1 MLIGT
6 RQRIGDFVSL
16 PTIGLCLDGVQI
28 MNSNTYT
35 YLGVHFDSF
44 LTFDKMTDKICN
56 KLSGRVAMLYRMSN
70 YMPYYHLLSMYYAF
84 IQPHLF
90 GVLLPLQIYNDINVF
105 LAQYLDTYL
114 II

>member
-1 MLIGT
+1 MTWGVNVIGS
-6 RQRIGDFVSL
+6 RQRIGNFVSL

-56 KLSGRVAMLYRMSN
+56 KLKEKCESVTTDS
-70 YMPYYHLLSMYYAF
+70 H
-84 IQPHLF
+84 
-90 GVLLPLQIYNDINVF
+90 
-105 LAQYLDTYL
+105 
-114 II
+114 